1 MFSKLKERNIRIFFA
16 FLLLSFF
23 IWLLMEFAKEAVSQ
37 VSFKVEYVNMPTYK
51 MFKEEPITELK
62 ATVKGTGFSLLDYK
76 LNTKKVSFDLSKID
90 LEKRKFSPKQYIT
103 KFPNNIS
110 LLEIYPDS
118 IPIVLE
124 SKRTKKVPVR
134 LVHNIKYR
142 LGYHLVGDFV
152 ISPDSIIVSGVDSEI
167 SSITEVTTEL
177 LEKNKVYQNINEK
190 VTINKELKRSSYSDL
205 EVTVKGIV
213 DKTTEGKVEIPIKF
227 INVPDGI
234 KIIPFPKEILVTY
247 QTNLSNF
254 RKVKPQSFQIVCD
267 YNDYAKDTSLKYIR
281 PIIVKKSEWVSSLK
295 ITPSEIEFLIQK

>member
-1 MFSKLKERNIRIFFA
+1 MFSKLKEKNIRIFFA

-51 MFKEEPITELK
+51 MFKETPITDLK

-76 LNTKKVSFDLSKID
+76 LNTKKVQFDLSKID
-90 LEKRKFSPKQYIT
+90 LEKSKFSPKQYIT

-110 LLEIYPDS
+110 LLDIYPDS
-118 IPIVLE
+118 IPIILE
-124 SKRTKKVPVR
+124 SKTTKKVPIR
-134 LVHNIKYR
+134 LLHNIKYR

-152 ISPDSIIVSGVDSEI
+152 ISPDSIIVSGIRSEI
-167 SSITEVTTEL
+167 SPITEVTTEL
-177 LEKNKVYQNINEK
+177 FEKSNVYQNIDDK
-190 VTINKELKRSSYSDL
+190 VAINKEFKNSSYSDL
-205 EVTVKGIV
+205 EVTIKGTV
-213 DKTTEGKVEIPIKF
+213 DKTTEGKVKIPIKF
-227 INVPDGI
+227 INVPEGV

-254 RKVKPQSFQIVCD
+254 KKVTPQSFEIVCD

-281 PIIVKKSEWVSSLK
+281 PMIVKKSEWISSLK
-295 ITPSEIEFLIQK
+295 MIPSEIEFLIQK